1 MKTIYSTLLQ
11 GLLSSFVFAGVTLY
25 RIVSCVY
32 LLHSL
37 PSVRVFKVTLGVNEE
52 GQLWEESRTHSGRTC
67 SLPFHPETTG
77 GFNQNEE

>member
-1 MKTIYSTLLQ
+1 MCLSAAFTAVCQ
-11 GLLSSFVFAGVTLY
+11 GFPKGGV
-25 RIVSCVY
+25 
-32 LLHSL
+32 
-37 PSVRVFKVTLGVNEE
+37 KVTLGVNEE